1 MIPRDYR
8 NPEEPTW
15 AEASKWLSRQ
25 AHLFNKGKLTPLRAI
40 IIREVLG
47 EHHISNQAV
56 SNEDNMQCSQAA
68 STISRGVRLLP
79 PIQLVGPSAR
89 HHHPRG
95 PG

>member
-15 AEASKWLSRQ
+15 AEAGKWLSRQ

-47 EHHISNQAV
+47 EHCICKKYFLPVTFACFFNLRLAQHAV
-56 SNEDNMQCSQAA
+56 
-68 STISRGVRLLP
+68 
-79 PIQLVGPSAR
+79 
-89 HHHPRG
+89 
-95 PG
+95 